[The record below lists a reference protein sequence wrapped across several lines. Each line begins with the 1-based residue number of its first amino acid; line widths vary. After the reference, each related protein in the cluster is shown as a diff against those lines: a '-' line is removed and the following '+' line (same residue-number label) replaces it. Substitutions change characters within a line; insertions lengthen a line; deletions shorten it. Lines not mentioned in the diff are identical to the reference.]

1 MVNETL
7 DNSYLTFGEYQASV
21 LIWKVV
27 PPILISFGTV
37 GNILSI
43 VVLTRKLIKTSTTAL
58 YLTFLAFSDLL
69 VLYTG
74 LLRQWL
80 KFLTKKDLRHV
91 SEAACKIHIWLVY
104 SSLDFSAWILIAVT
118 LERVI
123 STWCPHNAK
132 TKCSK
137 KYATILLIGI
147 IFLCLG
153 LNSHLLFGMVDKV
166 SEDGKSVQ
174 RCSTIDDNYS
184 AFFNLTWPWID
195 LCAFCLIPFSVIVV
209 GNGCIL
215 FKVIKSRK
223 KARPR
228 VQPSM
233 RSLHG
238 NSQNHHN
245 HSSMTAMLFTLNMVF
260 LFTTSPISIYNIGYP
275 IWLEGASQE
284 TQASLEFWWA
294 VVNMLM
300 YTNNSLNF
308 LLYCLSGSKFRQEVK
323 RLFCPTSNESSNI
336 TLNDVKRTRGRTN
349 SQIPSRTPSL
359 AYSRDVSY
367 VRNPTNPLD
376 DRLNFNGF
384 ADINSV
390 FQITAVKDTGL
401 KTTSS
406 AITEMIREASNV
418 TSSIIGEQD
427 RMQIRNE
434 NDKDLNTELCNEYSI
449 NNTISESINNFN
461 NVKSYQSN
469 DCPKQK
475 TIQILPMSHVDVE
488 KTAHSDKMD
497 TKESGKRSSGIHDG
511 VKIRTIKVM
520 PSLDKDEDSL
530 NDESK
535 QHCDYFD
542 KVESIHVPSH
552 KHTSA
557 KLKTINVLPC
567 LDNDEDLSDTVE
579 DSESLN
585 DSENY
590 TQDEESSVLSGC
602 KGDNK
607 TSLLNDMYERNNST
621 ATVNYRVESPKVELE
636 SVKHLFDQKVDET
649 YNETSTHL
657 LKNIHITADE
667 TTHSKETKSRIEKQ
681 TINTDALT
689 DEFPV
694 RQLTK
699 SATLDD
705 GTNLESVSSV

>member
-7 DNSYLTFGEYQASV
+7 DNSYLTYGEYQASV

-367 VRNPTNPLD
+367 VRNPTNPLFTSTD
-376 DRLNFNGF
+376 DRLNSNGF

-390 FQITAVKDTGL
+390 FQITTVKDTGL

-434 NDKDLNTELCNEYSI
+434 NDKHLNTELCNEYPI
-449 NNTISESINNFN
+449 NNTISESINDCN
-461 NVKSYQSN
+461 NVRTNALPKSNVDDKSTVLCDKV
-469 DCPKQK
+469 DC
-475 TIQILPMSHVDVE
+475 
-488 KTAHSDKMD
+488 MD
-497 TKESGKRSSGIHDG
+497 SMKRSLDKPNGAT
-511 VKIRTIKVM
+511 VRTIKVM
-520 PSLDKDEDSL
+520 PSLDKEEDSVYDKSTQ
-530 NDESK
+530 N
-535 QHCDYFD
+535 CDD
-542 KVESIHVPSH
+542 SDIMKSIHVPSH
-552 KHTSA
+552 THTSA

-607 TSLLNDMYERNNST
+607 ASLLNDMYERNNST
-621 ATVNYRVESPKVELE
+621 AMVNYRVESPKVELE
-636 SVKHLFDQKVDET
+636 SVKHLLDQKVDET

-657 LKNIHITADE
+657 LKNIHITADD
-667 TTHSKETKSRIEKQ
+667 TKHSKETKSRIEKQ
-681 TINTDALT
+681 TINTAALT